1 VGLEVVLIFSDLPM
15 LLQAVPAIDYYSPVI
30 AHMQIMMVSR

>member
-1 VGLEVVLIFSDLPM
+1 M